1 MAGNKWIQS
10 AIKKKGAFRKWCQQ
24 HGFSGATNKC
34 IAYAKQVAKRTG
46 NKTLLRRA
54 VLAMTLKRMRRRQ
67 K

>member
-1 MAGNKWIQS
+1 MADNKWIQS
-10 AIKKKGAFRKWCQQ
+10 AIEKKGAFRKWCQQ

-34 IAYAKQVAKRTG
+34 IAYAKQVAKKTG

-54 VLAMTLKRMRRRQ
+54 VLAATLKRLRGKQ